1 VDYTRTKKKEA
12 LMNKLIAILLLFAT
26 TSCQGQQFQR
36 LSTNLGY
43 ETNFDAAII
52 NLGLELGYTVP
63 VFGKGKN
70 IAFGAG
76 VDFWMDS
83 NFLFDTQLS
92 FAIFQRKNFSFYW
105 NDHSLVLFIA
115 CHYKF
120 SKEFNEQYI
129 SPELALN
136 IWSNRRFCMTPG
148 ISYYINLKSEDKSY
162 DKIYFGLKI
171 KYAIFRQ

>member
-1 VDYTRTKKKEA
+1 MIKW
-12 LMNKLIAILLLFAT
+12 IAILLLFTT
-26 TSCQGQQFQR
+26 TSCQGQEFQR

-52 NLGLELGYTVP
+52 NLGLELGYSIP
-63 VFGKGKN
+63 VFGKDKN
-70 IAFGAG
+70 VAFGAS
-76 VDFWMDS
+76 VDFWMNS
-83 NFLFDTQLS
+83 SFLFDTQLS
-92 FAIFQRKNFSFYW
+92 FAIFQRKNIGFYW

-115 CHYKF
+115 GHYKF

-136 IWSNRRFCMTPG
+136 VWANRRFCMTPG
-148 ISYYINLKSEDKSY
+148 ISYYFNLKSEVESY